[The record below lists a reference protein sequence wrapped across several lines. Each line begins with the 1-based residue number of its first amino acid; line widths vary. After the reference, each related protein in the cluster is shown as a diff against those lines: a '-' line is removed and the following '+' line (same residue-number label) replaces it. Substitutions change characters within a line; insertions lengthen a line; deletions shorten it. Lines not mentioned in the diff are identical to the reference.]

1 MLKFENSEPK
11 MKTYVYLIYVVT
23 NNYLSNQGGMKYLY
37 GGPYIDAAYQ
47 VSIHLTKRFQR
58 RRVLEI
64 D

>member
-1 MLKFENSEPK
+1 